1 LPAPPELY
9 IRTGGDLILS
19 GAALTLFFEAILA
32 RGIPFRFRARGLSMH
47 PFIKD
52 GDVVTIS
59 PIEEGQP
66 GLGVVVAFL
75 HPENRNLTLHRIVG
89 TQPGG
94 YLVRGDNA
102 VQSDG
107 LVSPARILGFVSQV
121 ERDGKVVKLGF
132 GPERRL
138 IGWLSRHSLL
148 NALVSR
154 ANQIPRLLSG
164 ESP

>member
-1 LPAPPELY
+1 MPVPPELY

-19 GAALTLFFEAILA
+19 GAALTLFLEAILA
-32 RGIPFRFRARGLSMH
+32 KGKRFRFRARGLSMR

-59 PIEEGQP
+59 PIHGDQL
-66 GLGVVVAFL
+66 GLGKVVAFL

-89 TQPGG
+89 TQPRG
-94 YLVRGDNA
+94 YLVRGDSA
-102 VQSDG
+102 AQGDG

-121 ERDGKVVKLGF
+121 ERDSKVVNLGL

-138 IGWLSRHSLL
+138 IAWLSRHSFL
-148 NALVSR
+148 NALVFR
-154 ANQIPRLLSG
+154 TDQIARLLSG